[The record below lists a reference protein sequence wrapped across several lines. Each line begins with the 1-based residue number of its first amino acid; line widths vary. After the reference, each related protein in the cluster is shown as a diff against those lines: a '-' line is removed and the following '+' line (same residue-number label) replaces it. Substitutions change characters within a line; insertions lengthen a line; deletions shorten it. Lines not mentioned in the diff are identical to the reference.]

1 MNTLRRMIW
10 ILAVYSFVGRG
21 CCQEGY
27 LNQDLLRLQQYS
39 DGQGESYSTNFQREP
54 SSQLTSGAQYVN
66 DDVYNNGEYSRAG
79 RSRKV
84 YRIKNPFQ
92 HQEEER
98 SLQDTNTSQDSG
110 TAASNQYSALQYS
123 LPPEEFLQQMRAES
137 QYQQQQQQLQQQ
149 QQQFSTQVPGSPYT
163 ATPQPQYQY
172 STLPASNYDMN
183 QQSNQ
188 ISTVEPKS
196 FTPVYQ
202 SNTNGY
208 QFSNQNS
215 YNTENA
221 HSTPLPPYM
230 STSLPSNQYLETP
243 ANNYVSSSS
252 SLFVSSPQSS
262 QQYVSSPFSNIH
274 SANYDYNNN
283 RVTTVGS
290 NSLSYEYNNDVS
302 KRMQIDHYDNAATG
316 IRYPDMH
323 SQYQNNF
330 PSTTASPTSTP
341 FTESPRDFWQSSLN
355 SGYNALSKP
364 EQSYQTQY
372 QNFKYNQQEGR
383 YDTESS
389 NSDNHRIGSLQ
400 SANNIYLNYA
410 QPDYQF
416 LNSLKDR
423 ARDAQTE
430 LGQQEIYSHGDYG
443 WKLSDKKS
451 SLEPEISTNNNF
463 FKYQI
468 HSVQPDTGAVSQMSF
483 QMDSRKPYNFDQNS
497 KPVSEKLEVEEFT
510 KAAAKAHEN
519 YKQQQQQLEAN
530 KYLTNNNYNSNLL
543 SNSYA
548 FNSFHNNEKQRN
560 KLYSDHLNSQ
570 GQTQNEPVTAS
581 PFFYMNPK
589 DTADSSHK
597 KPFDHDKALK
607 NIVPIDV
614 SNVVQNSDSQSKFEI
629 DLNNRYSFPGFNK
642 EHLEQNVKQ
651 YSRPDPYYN
660 NKERDTLYAIN
671 LKSKLDDSMEK
682 LKQFEQS
689 LPYYAKQQTS
699 ESIHN
704 NYGSNSGNKRF
715 VGDSQQSN
723 LVSQLSNHQD
733 NTHSSANIQQQQ
745 HPQFSS
751 DILKFNDIP
760 YRLTPSLH
768 NINFGQSN
776 IPTPLPVRINQN
788 VDNHNVDITA
798 EILAKLLSNKQ
809 NMNRPE
815 IDSQSN
821 NLLSINGFRVANPF
835 NVDLKLVAD
844 MLKGKPAID
853 DSQMTSLRGDVNK
866 PMPMDISQLQQFMQ
880 LKNEN
885 NVLSSNAGFGSYLD
899 LFSSGR
905 LPYQGVKYSRSEED
919 TENIPITDS
928 SSDHPIGAVVEED
941 AVNGQEVSDLTENS
955 EDSISTNIDDERPK
969 NMFGSS
975 HKTLPDRHRHL
986 SSLYLSR
993 HSHKRKYPKSEVDEP
1008 YPLLKPPPPHSSR
1021 YRGLHMKEKN
1031 SHRRRANKPKM
1042 LRVYKAEPLFESDDV
1057 SNMRRSFSVA
1067 EEKSDIVNE
1076 EEGMTKLTTLAILL
1090 SSSYAGILHG
1100 NSHAGLSHGVG
1111 PESDIGHSAP
1121 SGIGSSFEPSSFPVG
1136 SLPSAT
1142 YSSHGGYGGGFGG
1155 GISSGGGFGAAGV
1168 TGVSLGGGSG
1178 IISGPIGAG
1187 AALPGTGFGDQAPPP
1202 GPRSPVINEI
1212 HGLANS
1218 NGAPTRYR
1226 VRDEPYQVIREVTH
1240 RVPQPVPVPYP
1251 QPVRVPYPQP
1261 YPVQVPVLRQVPVPV
1276 VKIQQ
1281 VAIDK
1286 PVPYP
1291 VEKIVKI
1298 PYEKIIEVP
1307 VDHPVPYEK
1316 IVEVPVVNLVKVP
1329 VPVVK
1334 TYPVPVVR
1342 TLHHKAIPVSHSHG
1356 WSKGHGHGYGHGHGW
1371 SLW

>member
-1 MNTLRRMIW
+1 MNTVRRMIW
-10 ILAVYSFVGRG
+10 ILVVYSFVERG

-39 DGQGESYSTNFQREP
+39 DGQGEGYSTNFQREP

-66 DDVYNNGEYSRAG
+66 DDVYNTGDYSRAG

-98 SLQDTNTSQDSG
+98 SLQDANTSQDSG

-137 QYQQQQQQLQQQ
+137 QYQQQQQLQQT
-149 QQQFSTQVPGSPYT
+149 QQQFSTQVPASPYT

-172 STLPASNYDMN
+172 STLPASNYDIN

-188 ISTVEPKS
+188 FSTLEPKS
-196 FTPVYQ
+196 FTPGYQ
-202 SNTNGY
+202 SNTNTY

-230 STSLPSNQYLETP
+230 STSLPNNQYLETP
-243 ANNYVSSSS
+243 ANNYASSSS
-252 SLFVSSPQSS
+252 SLYVSSPQSS

-274 SANYDYNNN
+274 SATYDYNNN

-290 NSLSYEYNNDVS
+290 NSLSYENNNDVN

-341 FTESPRDFWQSSLN
+341 YTESPRDFWQSSLN

-364 EQSYQTQY
+364 EQNFQTQY

-383 YDTESS
+383 YDTDSP

-423 ARDAQTE
+423 ARDAKTE
-430 LGQQEIYSHGDYG
+430 LGQQEMYSHGDYG

-483 QMDSRKPYNFDQNS
+483 QMDSRKPYNFDQNT
-497 KPVSEKLEVEEFT
+497 KPVTEKSEVDEFT

-519 YKQQQQQLEAN
+519 YKQQQQQQQSEAN

-548 FNSFHNNEKQRN
+548 FNSFHNNEKQRH
-560 KLYSDHLNSQ
+560 KLYNDHSNLQ
-570 GQTQNEPVTAS
+570 GHTQNELVTAS

-597 KPFDHDKALK
+597 QPFDHDKALK

-614 SNVVQNSDSQSKFEI
+614 SNVVQNSDSQTKFEI

-642 EHLEQNVKQ
+642 EQSEQNVKQ

-660 NKERDTLYAIN
+660 NKDRDTLYAFN

-689 LPYYAKQQTS
+689 LPYYAKHQTS
-699 ESIHN
+699 ESIYN
-704 NYGSNSGNKRF
+704 FGSNSGNKRF

-723 LVSQLSNHQD
+723 LGNQLLNHQD

-745 HPQFSS
+745 RPQFSS
-751 DILKFNDIP
+751 DILKFSDIP
-760 YRLTPSLH
+760 YRLTPSLN

-776 IPTPLPVRINQN
+776 IPSPLPVRINQN

-798 EILAKLLSNKQ
+798 EVLAKLLSNKQ

-815 IDSQSN
+815 IDSQSS

-853 DSQMTSLRGDVNK
+853 DSQMTSLRGDINK
-866 PMPMDISQLQQFMQ
+866 PLPMDISQLQQFMQ
-880 LKNEN
+880 FKNDN
-885 NVLSSNAGFGSYLD
+885 NILGSSAGLGSYLD
-899 LFSSGR
+899 IYSSGR

-928 SSDHPIGAVVEED
+928 SNNHPIGAVVEED

-955 EDSISTNIDDERPK
+955 EDSISANIDDERPK
-969 NMFGSS
+969 SVFSSS
-975 HKTLPDRHRHL
+975 HKTLPDRHRL
-986 SSLYLSR
+986 RSSSYLSR
-993 HSHKRKYPKSEVDEP
+993 HSYKRKYPKAEVDEP
-1008 YPLLKPPPPHSSR
+1008 YPLLKPPPPRSSR

-1031 SHRRRANKPKM
+1031 SHRRRVNKPKM
-1042 LRVYKAEPLFESDDV
+1042 LRVYKTEPLFESDDV
-1057 SNMRRSFSVA
+1057 SNIRRSLSVA
-1067 EEKSDIVNE
+1067 EEKSDIISE
-1076 EEGMTKLTTLAILL
+1076 EEST
-1090 SSSYAGILHG
+1090 
-1100 NSHAGLSHGVG
+1100 
-1111 PESDIGHSAP
+1111 
-1121 SGIGSSFEPSSFPVG
+1121 
-1136 SLPSAT
+1136 
-1142 YSSHGGYGGGFGG
+1142 
-1155 GISSGGGFGAAGV
+1155 
-1168 TGVSLGGGSG
+1168 
-1178 IISGPIGAG
+1178 
-1187 AALPGTGFGDQAPPP
+1187 
-1202 GPRSPVINEI
+1202 
-1212 HGLANS
+1212 
-1218 NGAPTRYR
+1218 
-1226 VRDEPYQVIREVTH
+1226 
-1240 RVPQPVPVPYP
+1240 
-1251 QPVRVPYPQP
+1251 
-1261 YPVQVPVLRQVPVPV
+1261 
-1276 VKIQQ
+1276 
-1281 VAIDK
+1281 
-1286 PVPYP
+1286 
-1291 VEKIVKI
+1291 
-1298 PYEKIIEVP
+1298 
-1307 VDHPVPYEK
+1307 
-1316 IVEVPVVNLVKVP
+1316 
-1329 VPVVK
+1329 
-1334 TYPVPVVR
+1334 
-1342 TLHHKAIPVSHSHG
+1342 
-1356 WSKGHGHGYGHGHGW
+1356 
-1371 SLW
+1371 